1 MNALFREVPVGEW
14 FLFRGAIYQKT
25 ALSMAVDEKK
35 NWGHVFMRE
44 IEVHVLLGTPL
55 HHGPYKPERP
65 WTDYLTP
72 SPSNGRK
79 KAALPQTRPP
89 LR

>member
-44 IEVHVLLGTPL
+44 IEVHVLHGTPL

-72 SPSNGRK
+72 SPLEPGFRLFPGRN
-79 KAALPQTRPP
+79 LI
-89 LR
+89 

>member
-1 MNALFREVPVGEW
+1 
-14 FLFRGAIYQKT
+14 
-25 ALSMAVDEKK
+25 MAVDEKK